1 MDLKEFYKEFE
12 AEVKKRLSADLWEK
26 SLAKGDP
33 EGFAKEL
40 AAAEFTPE
48 EAAEEYEEMIEQ
60 MEKEGSFNE
69 DNGEDAEPWSV
80 EFKDIWDNVQKETFK
95 DEQSAWARYNE
106 LSARTHGD
114 MSDILWVEEPK
125 GPVSEDGSSA
135 ASLGVGPNA
144 ARHNEEFTKDDVD
157 AFTIDDPNYVDHA
170 LLGDDESIVIKVAK
184 EPSTRE
190 FKIVAMLQGANT
202 KPEKKT
208 IKTGGLID
216 IVNFYSELLG
226 MPMENAITLIENA

>member
-48 EAAEEYEEMIEQ
+48 EAAEEYEEMINQ
-60 MEKEGSFNE
+60 MVKEGSFNG

-80 EFKDIWDNVQKETFK
+80 EFKDIWDNVQTETFK
-95 DEQSAWARYNE
+95 DEKSAWARYNE

-144 ARHNEEFTKDDVD
+144 AKKNESVSDKDVEDFLSDSLDRAV
-157 AFTIDDPNYVDHA
+157 
-170 LLGDDESIVIKVAK
+170 LGDDETINIKFIADGVGGFELRALLPNGENK
-184 EPSTRE
+184 LLKS
-190 FKIVAMLQGANT
+190 
-202 KPEKKT
+202 
-208 IKTGGLID
+208 GGLFAVSD
-216 IVNFYSELLG
+216 YFRELLD
-226 MPMENAITLIENA
+226 MPMENAITLIEGA

>member
-12 AEVKKRLSADLWEK
+12 KEVKKRLSADLWEK
-26 SLAKGDP
+26 SVAKGDP

-40 AAAEFTPE
+40 AVAEFSPE
-48 EAAEEYEEMIEQ
+48 EAAEEYEEMIKQ

-69 DNGEDAEPWSV
+69 DNDGAAEPWSV
-80 EFKDIWDNVQKETFK
+80 EFKDIWDNVQTETFE
-95 DEQSAWARYNE
+95 DEKSAWARYNE

-144 ARHNEEFTKDDVD
+144 AKKNESVSDKDVEEFLSDSLDRAV
-157 AFTIDDPNYVDHA
+157 
-170 LLGDDESIVIKVAK
+170 LGDDVTINIKFIADGVGGFELRALMPNGENK
-184 EPSTRE
+184 LLKS
-190 FKIVAMLQGANT
+190 
-202 KPEKKT
+202 
-208 IKTGGLID
+208 GGLFAVTD
-216 IVNFYSELLG
+216 YFRELLD
-226 MPMENAITLIENA
+226 MPMENAITLIEGA